1 MRISCI
7 TIFLL
12 PSVPA
17 LAFTSI
23 PSLPSF
29 QVSARA
35 KTRLG
40 NLSSFDAARHKI
52 KFLSTQK
59 DHLHGDLPGQRI
71 CVLSE
76 DEGLSDAARIL
87 AETLSIPYLSED
99 AIDTEWFSHTLTVV
113 RYAAGSTE
121 GTAIGIQSFGGD
133 SGVKKNRKGRKT
145 PLGTPF
151 FVDFCPPEGS
161 KLERRTK
168 GQSGTDL
175 LVKAVGPGKL
185 RSDGRNGAVIYDLTA
200 GFGQDSL
207 ILAQNGASHVHMIER
222 DPIVATLLQDALDR
236 LKLISGSDDA
246 RREVA
251 CELVHRLTLQQGE
264 SALAVKC
271 VPSDIP
277 PPDCIYLDPMF
288 APRTKTAAVKKNMQ
302 ILHGLLDSQD
312 VDEVVMNDQEIEL
325 LEAALEAATSRVVV
339 KRPIQAPPLGGLAY
353 VSSRKASTEMKGSI
367 NRWDIYVK

>member
-1 MRISCI
+1 
-7 TIFLL
+7 L
-12 PSVPA
+12 A
-17 LAFTSI
+17 LTSI
-23 PSLPSF
+23 PSLQSF
-29 QVSARA
+29 HASA
-35 KTRLG
+35 KTKNRFR
-40 NLSSFDAARHKI
+40 NLSSFDAGRHEI
-52 KFLSTQK
+52 KLLSTQK
-59 DHLHGDLPGQRI
+59 DHHYGDVPGQRI

-76 DEGLSDAARIL
+76 DEGLSVAARLL
-87 AETLSIPYLSED
+87 AEKLSIPYLSED
-99 AIDTEWFSHTLTVV
+99 ALDTEWFSHTLTVV
-113 RYAAGSTE
+113 RYAAGTTE
-121 GTAIGIQSFGGD
+121 GTAIGIQSLGEDF
-133 SGVKKNRKGRKT
+133 GVKKNRKGRKT
-145 PLGTPF
+145 NLGTPF

-161 KLERRTK
+161 KLDRRSK

-222 DPIVATLLQDALDR
+222 DPIVASLLQDALDR
-236 LKLISGSDDA
+236 LKLISVSDDT
-246 RREVA
+246 RGEVA

-264 SALAVKC
+264 SALAIKC

-277 PPDCIYLDPMF
+277 SPDCIYLDPMF

-312 VDEVVMNDQEIEL
+312 VDKVIMNEQEIEL

-353 VSSRKASTEMKGSI
+353 VSSRKASTEIKGSV